1 MKIEFENIVLRD
13 YQLSD
18 IEDEIRWTNVDTAW
32 FYADT
37 PWAVMEKV
45 DPDELRAD
53 MIEIMENMP
62 ENAIRWR
69 FEIEA
74 DGRHV
79 GLVSSYF
86 ITKDFEN
93 TPGIL
98 LIPQKMLSKTI
109 LFVN

>member
-53 MIEIMENMP
+53 MIEIMESMP
-62 ENAIRWR
+62 IPLFSNVIGEGGDDDVKAVLRDYARRIK
-69 FEIEA
+69 
-74 DGRHV
+74 
-79 GLVSSYF
+79 
-86 ITKDFEN
+86 TK
-93 TPGIL
+93 
-98 LIPQKMLSKTI
+98 
-109 LFVN
+109 